1 MGCVYRGEKGREKE
15 REGKGREG
23 ERQKGREREARDW
36 EVSEREPDFFLSKL
50 TVIKVLPSL
59 SRPPTWPY

>member
-59 SRPPTWPY
+59 SCPPTWPY